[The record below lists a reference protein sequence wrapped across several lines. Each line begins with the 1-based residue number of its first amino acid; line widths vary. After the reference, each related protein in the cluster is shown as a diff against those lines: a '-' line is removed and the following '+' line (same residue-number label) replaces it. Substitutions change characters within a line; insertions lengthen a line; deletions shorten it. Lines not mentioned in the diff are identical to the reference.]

1 MIYFIIDIS
10 ISVNWMNFS
19 DSEFGIFIFEILLW
33 RNFFCN
39 KNRVIV
45 ISVIDWIILFNI
57 YIVYDIVDIKL

>member
-1 MIYFIIDIS
+1 MIYFIVDIS

-19 DSEFGIFIFEILLW
+19 DLEFGIFIFEIFLW
-33 RNFFCN
+33 RNFFCK